1 MKTKLLI
8 LSILFIFVTIFSGC
22 STGNVA
28 NLNADL
34 FRQTYKSKGVIRK
47 VDPAAGTVTID
58 HEDIPGYMTA
68 MEMTN
73 PVADPSLLTAV
84 KAGDK
89 VDFEIL
95 RDGSKITFT
104 KFTKTGEQPVVNGAE
119 VYAAS
124 CSECHG
130 AKGEGAKKG
139 IPLTTGH
146 ALDHSETEQIKQVT
160 DGKTGKM
167 PAFREKL
174 TLEQI
179 KEVVRFV
186 REEIQKDAKRD
197 EGHKHKH

>member
-8 LSILFIFVTIFSGC
+8 LSIPFIFVTIFSGC

-34 FRQTYKSKGVIRK
+34 FRQTYKSKGVIRN

-104 KFTKTGEQPVVNGAE
+104 KFTKTGETKIIDGAAIF
-119 VYAAS
+119 AAN
-124 CSECHG
+124 CAVCHG
-130 AKGEGAKKG
+130 PKGEGEKRG
-139 IPLTTGH
+139 IPLISGH
-146 ALDHSETEQIKQVT
+146 ALDHTEKDFIERVRNGKENRMLPFRDKLSEDEIAAVVT
-160 DGKTGKM
+160 Y
-167 PAFREKL
+167 
-174 TLEQI
+174 
-179 KEVVRFV
+179 VRTV
-186 REEIQKDAKRD
+186 LQAGLISDPK
-197 EGHKHKH
+197 EGHKH

>member
-1 MKTKLLI
+1 MKTKLMI
-8 LSILFIFVTIFSGC
+8 LAIPFVFTTIFSGC

-58 HEDIPGYMTA
+58 HEDIPGYMLA

-73 PVADPSLLTAV
+73 GVADPELLTAV

-104 KFTKTGEQPVVNGAE
+104 KFTKTGVQPVVNGADI
-119 VYAAS
+119 YKAS

-130 AKGEGAKKG
+130 ANGEGAKNG
-139 IPLTTGH
+139 IPLTKGH
-146 ALDHSETEQIKQVT
+146 ALEHPALEQIRQVT
-160 DGKTGKM
+160 DGKIGKM

-179 KEVVRFV
+179 AEVVRYV
-186 REEIQKDAKRD
+186 REEIQMDAKRD